1 MQELAN
7 AKVTRMGP
15 VSIPVASDASL
26 PPFRMHHAE
35 TPGAAQTPGPD
46 TQTIAQVTEKVE
58 AVVRLA
64 GGVAHDF
71 NNLLTVIAC
80 NAQAILEAS
89 DGGEHRAEVEEIAL
103 AARRAAVLTHQLL
116 AFSRQLVLN
125 PRATQ
130 LDHVVDLV
138 WDDLTRAAG
147 RSIRLHR
154 PDRDASGEIVVD
166 AAQVAEAVRHL
177 VFNAIEAMPDGGDIW
192 VTIMDVDVDDHAV
205 RTLRPMP
212 PGPYVRLEVRDTGVG
227 MDATTLRRA
236 MEPFFTTKGQKHGT
250 GMGLPT
256 VFGIVKQSGGFM
268 WLDSQPGEGTTCVVY
283 FPRVADPVLLSR
295 MRTPVRARIAEGE
308 GSILLVEDEDLVR
321 QLTRRTL
328 VREGYQVVDAPNA
341 HAALIEVRERG
352 FMPSLLLTDVVM
364 PGMDGRELA
373 SLLEREMPGLAVILM
388 SGFVDSRVPLAGVDG
403 TARFFL
409 EKPFTLERLRAL
421 VRDAMRAPQPS

>member
-1 MQELAN
+1 M
-7 AKVTRMGP
+7 
-15 VSIPVASDASL
+15 SIPVV
-26 PPFRMHHAE
+26 PPSPLSAIRMHHTE
-35 TPGAAQTPGPD
+35 TPGAAPTPGPD

-71 NNLLTVIAC
+71 NNLLTVITC

-125 PRATQ
+125 PRATR

-154 PDRDASGEIVVD
+154 SDGDAGGEIVVD

-192 VTIMDVDVDDHAV
+192 LSVTDVDVDAHAV
-205 RTLRPMP
+205 RSLRPMP
-212 PGPYVRLEVRDTGVG
+212 PGPYVRLEVRDTGPG
-227 MDATTLRRA
+227 MDATTLQRA

-295 MRTPVRARIAEGE
+295 TRTPVRARIAEGE
-308 GSILLVEDEDLVR
+308 GSILLVEDEELVR
-321 QLTRRTL
+321 QLARRTL

-421 VRDAMRAPQPS
+421 VRDAMRAPQPN